1 MSQLEKVFAV
11 NGKGLDLPL
20 GAAVTGILG
29 VTWLVLDQTN
39 QQKYFVTVVFAVLLT
54 CLCDPGGGYSNRLLR
69 MAAVG
74 VMGALITALGFYV
87 GGLAWGYG
95 VLCLFVITLISGL
108 AVKFGVHSFLS
119 GTLLNVW
126 FIITLILP
134 AGFHA
139 ARLPVHEWD
148 QALAWL
154 IGSAAWIAFTCIA
167 WLASGLNRRPPPVV
181 ELPGDG
187 GPVPLT
193 RPVIF
198 FAIIRAVAVAGSAA
212 IAFGTHQPNADWM
225 PLATLVAIKPSL
237 AQTRLV
243 SVQRLIGTALGGLVA
258 IPILVAVDNKH
269 ALEWTIIILAVIGVT
284 IQGVNYAYYTAAMAG
299 AALIAVDLPHP
310 TNYAAEGRR
319 VLFTFIGVGIGVIVM
334 FIADLLGKRSAK
346 KGVTGGSGRTTA
358 A

>member
-11 NGKGLDLPL
+11 NRKGLDLAL
-20 GAAVTGILG
+20 GAALFGIL
-29 VTWLVLDQTN
+29 VVLLIVLNQTN
-39 QQKYFVTVVFAVLLT
+39 QQRYFVTVVFAVLFT
-54 CLCDPGGGYSNRLLR
+54 ALCDPGGAYANRLLR

-74 VMGALITALGFYV
+74 VIGALITALGFYV
-87 GGLAWGYG
+87 GDLAWGYG
-95 VLCLFVITLISGL
+95 VLCVFVFTLLSGL
-108 AVKFGVHSFLS
+108 AIKFGVHSFLS

-126 FIITLILP
+126 FIVTLILP
-134 AGFHA
+134 AGYHA
-139 ARLPVHEWD
+139 ARLPVHEWN

-154 IGSAAWIAFTCIA
+154 IGSAAWIGLTCIG
-167 WLASGLNRRPPPVV
+167 WLASGLNRRPQPVI

-198 FAIIRAVAVAGSAA
+198 FAVIRAVAVTGSAA
-212 IAFGTHQPNADWM
+212 IAFGLHEPNADWM
-225 PLATLVAIKPSL
+225 PLATLIAIKPSL

-243 SVQRLIGTALGGLVA
+243 SVQRLIGTALGALVA
-258 IPILVAVDNKH
+258 IPILLAVDNKT
-269 ALEWTIIILAVIGVT
+269 ALEWIIIILASIGMT
-284 IQGVNYAYYTAAMAG
+284 IQGVNYAYYTAATAG

-319 VLFTFIGVGIGVIVM
+319 VLFTFIGVGIGVVVM

-346 KGVTGGSGRTTA
+346 KGATDESGRTTA
-358 A
+358 